1 MTTHQAETPTRTGM
15 FPYVGRVEGHS
26 FLQGVLDGN
35 SVIVDLGINQANF
48 ARNMHDLTGCRV
60 LGVEAV
66 PALAEKAPAHDWLQV
81 ENVAIAGADGTVTM
95 HLNQTGDATL
105 RADMSEADVTTV
117 DVRAT
122 TLENFLASHDIDRV
136 DLLKIDIEGAEFE
149 LFDTAPDAVL
159 QRQAQITI
167 EFHDFKNASLTPEVE
182 RIKSRMRTLGFLCL
196 TFSGNNTDVL
206 FVNRRHLRVG
216 AIARAYMLALF
227 KYGRGIGRQIAGRL

>member
-1 MTTHQAETPTRTGM
+1 MNASQAKTPKRTGM

-26 FLQGVLDGN
+26 FLQGALDPA
-35 SVIVDLGINQANF
+35 SVVVDLGINQANF
-48 ARNMHDLTGCRV
+48 ATNIHGLTGCRV

-66 PALAEKAPAHDWLQV
+66 PDLAAKAPAHDWLRV

-105 RADMSEADVTTV
+105 RADMSGDDVTTV

-122 TLENFLASHDIDRV
+122 TLESFLAAHDVDRV

-149 LFDTAPDAVL
+149 LFDTAPDALLVRL
-159 QRQAQITI
+159 AQITI
-167 EFHDFKNASLTPEVE
+167 EFHDFKNTALTPDVD
-182 RIKSRMRTLGFLCL
+182 RIKARMRALDFLCL

-216 AIARAYMLALF
+216 MVARTYMLALY

>member
-1 MTTHQAETPTRTGM
+1 MSSNRAESPKRTGM

-26 FLQGVLDGN
+26 FLQGSLHPE
-35 SVIVDLGINQANF
+35 SVVVDLGINQANF
-48 ARNMHDLTGCRV
+48 ASNIHALTGCQV

-66 PALAEKAPAHDWLQV
+66 PDLAAKAPAHDWLRV
-81 ENVAIAGADGTVTM
+81 VNVAIAGTDGTVTM

-105 RADMSEADVTTV
+105 RTDMSEDDVTTV

-122 TLENFLASHDIDRV
+122 TLESFLAAHDVGRV
-136 DLLKIDIEGAEFE
+136 DLLKVDIEGAEFE
-149 LFDTAPDAVL
+149 LFDTAADTLLARL
-159 QRQAQITI
+159 SQITI
-167 EFHDFKNASLTPEVE
+167 EFHDFKNAALTPDVN
-182 RIKSRMRTLGFLCL
+182 RIKARMRALGFICL

-216 AIARAYMLALF
+216 IVARAYMLALY